1 MRAVIFAMALA
12 GAAAAQAPAP
22 QAQPPGASPAAAP
35 ASASPS
41 VPAQVPAPPASPVVQ
56 MAPAQLLALLR
67 AGGLVVYFRH
77 TATDFSR
84 DDSKMRDFDDCAN
97 QRLLTPKGRADARA
111 IGAEWKRLKIPVG
124 RVLASP
130 YCRTRDVAQQMFGR
144 YQRTPEARGG
154 PVSPDSERYAGLKA
168 LFSTPINDK
177 TNLVISSHGNP
188 YYATNGPPYLVEGEG
203 VVIRPQGDGHWEVLA
218 RLRSDEWVKL
228 R

>member
-1 MRAVIFAMALA
+1 MRAVLLALA
-12 GAAAAQAPAP
+12 LTGAAGAQPLAPAPALTLAQAPVPVPTPAP
-22 QAQPPGASPAAAP
+22 AALSPAP
-35 ASASPS
+35 
-41 VPAQVPAPPASPVVQ
+41 Q
-56 MAPAQLLALLR
+56 MAPAQLLAQLR

-111 IGAEWKRLKIPVG
+111 IGAAWKRLKIPVG

-144 YQRTPEARGG
+144 YERTPEARGG
-154 PVSPDSERYAGLKA
+154 PVSPEGERYAGLKG
-168 LFSTPINDK
+168 LFSTPIAAK
-177 TNLVISSHGNP
+177 ANLVISSHGNP
-188 YYATNGPPYLVEGEG
+188 YYATNGPPYLVEGEAA
-203 VVIRPQGDGHWEVLA
+203 VIRPQGDGRWEVLA
-218 RLRSDEWVKL
+218 RLRGDEWAKL